1 MEFYYHGTDQDVLI
15 LSADGGLDATS
26 AEPFVAE
33 LEQLIQ
39 SGARKLIVD
48 CGRLVYI
55 SSYGV
60 AILVRL
66 HNKLARRGGN
76 VKLACV
82 DSRLVRLIQVTGLSR
97 VFEIYENLDAAR
109 AAFRN

>member
-1 MEFYYHGTDQDVLI
+1 MEFYYHSTDRDVLV
-15 LSADGGLDATS
+15 LSADGGLDATN
-26 AEPFVAE
+26 AEQFVGQ

-66 HNKLARRGGN
+66 HNKLAKRGGN

-82 DSRLVRLIQVTGLSR
+82 DSRVARLIEVAGLSR
-97 VFEIYENLDAAR
+97 VFEIYENLDVAR
-109 AAFRN
+109 AAFRA